1 MELPTVV
8 VLLGPAK
15 SSEQSL
21 DDAVAEWTKRVNSD
35 PCDRTPDDMMRITN
49 VVAAQIRIMLGLNV
63 TNDPRYE
70 IRVTLRLPNASVR
83 FILQNAQ

>member
-49 VVAAQIRIMLGLNV
+49 AVAAQIRIMLDINV
-63 TNDPRYE
+63 TNDPMYE
-70 IRVTLRLPNASVR
+70 IRATLRLPNAKVR